1 MAWRNLIGIAILQAA
16 IGLGWLAYGICQP
29 QILVHYQETALA
41 APLAVL
47 QGLLGAVLE
56 PLLGDISDERL
67 QRAGSRFV
75 VIAAGVTV
83 TGLLFL
89 AVATTLR
96 LPVLSASPWLLL
108 ALMLCWVAAMST
120 FRSPSLALIR
130 GAASVR
136 QLPQAAAVLALVT
149 GMVGASGP
157 LVRALVERLGA
168 PLTFAAGGVVLGLSA
183 LPLYRLARS
192 APGGGEVPVE
202 AMPSPPARGRR
213 VALASVMAIGVGAG
227 GVVIGFLRVIPAA
240 LVARH
245 PGLPEVVAASLVLF
259 AAAWLSLMLGKPV
272 EWLGARRLEPLAL
285 GLVLAA
291 VLLGQMRGGA
301 ADAAAVL
308 GAIGLGLAQTCA
320 IPLAIE
326 AAPEQAGLVI
336 GLYFGGFSLAAGL
349 SALCP
354 TPFVLMQAVA
364 GLCSGLMGLVGLSR
378 AYADPRGQTSEAHD
392 STRRLP

>member
-16 IGLGWLAYGICQP
+16 IGFGWLAYGICQP

-67 QRAGSRFV
+67 RRAGSRFV

-96 LPVLSASPWLLL
+96 LPALSASPWLLL
-108 ALMLCWVAAMST
+108 GLMLCWAAAMST
-120 FRSPSLALIR
+120 FRTPSLALIR

-157 LVRALVERLGA
+157 LVRALVDRLGA

-192 APGGGEVPVE
+192 APGGGEAPVE
-202 AMPSPPARGRR
+202 AMPSSPARGRG
-213 VALASVMAIGVGAG
+213 VALVSVMAIGVGAG
-227 GVVIGFLRVIPAA
+227 GVVIGLLRVLPAA
-240 LVARH
+240 LVAHHR
-245 PGLPEVVAASLVLF
+245 GLPEAVAASLVLF
-259 AAAWLSLMLGKPV
+259 AAAWLSLALGKPV
-272 EWLGARRLEPLAL
+272 EWLGARRLEPVAL
-285 GLVLAA
+285 VLVLAA
-291 VLLGQMRGGA
+291 VLLGQVRGGA

-308 GAIGLGLAQTCA
+308 GAIGLGLGQTCA

-326 AAPEQAGLVI
+326 AAP
-336 GLYFGGFSLAAGL
+336 GGRGS
-349 SALCP
+349 S
-354 TPFVLMQAVA
+354 
-364 GLCSGLMGLVGLSR
+364 SGS
-378 AYADPRGQTSEAHD
+378 TSVVSHW
-392 STRRLP
+392 RPG

>member
-1 MAWRNLIGIAILQAA
+1 MAWRSLLGIALLQVA

-47 QGLLGAVLE
+47 QGLMSAVLE
-56 PLLGDISDERL
+56 PLLGDVSDERL
-67 QRAGSRFV
+67 RRAGSRFV

-89 AVATTLR
+89 AVATTLQ

-108 ALMLCWVAAMST
+108 VLMLCWAAAMST
-120 FRSPSLALIR
+120 FRSPSLALLR
-130 GAASVR
+130 GVASAR
-136 QLPQAAAVLALVT
+136 QLPQAAGVLALVT
-149 GMVGASGP
+149 GLVGASGP
-157 LVRALVERLGA
+157 LVRSLVERLGA

-183 LPLYRLARS
+183 LPLYRLVRGT
-192 APGGGEVPVE
+192 PGGGGTAVEAVPV
-202 AMPSPPARGRR
+202 PSVQVTRGRGA
-213 VALASVMAIGVGAG
+213 ALVSVMAIGVGAG
-227 GVVIGFLRVIPAA
+227 GVVIGLLRVVPAA
-240 LVARH
+240 LVAHH

-259 AAAWLSLMLGKPV
+259 AAAWLSLGLGKPV
-272 EWLGARRLEPLAL
+272 GWLGARRLEPLAL
-285 GLVLAA
+285 LLALAA

-301 ADAAAVL
+301 ADAAAIL

-326 AAPEQAGLVI
+326 AAPERAGFVI

-349 SALCP
+349 TALCP
-354 TPFVLMQAVA
+354 APLVMMQAVA
-364 GLCSGLMGLVGLSR
+364 GVCVGLAGLVGLGR
-378 AYADPRGQTSEAHD
+378 AEADPS
-392 STRRLP
+392 L